1 MKKITGIML
10 TCFLMICNSIYIYAD
25 DTIDNRIDILTQSN
39 DYDEITDRKEEIENE
54 IPDIQLEYE
63 KGVKVYIDTN
73 IINLNTSDREV
84 IQDALSSSNYV
95 WVIPYEKENQYGE
108 VTIARGQ
115 PLNEDAKD
123 ILTTEEQQYII
134 DREGKWTVT
143 ENSYGVEK
151 TYYDIIMENIDNIN
165 ECKKVI
171 IVGSQPGLN
180 MPIALALND
189 SNAPNWISLGYSY
202 PVLADV
208 PTVISDENNM
218 VYDFETIADLS
229 KKYDN
234 VSDESGGFGSTIEK
248 GKVDNTKIIG
258 KTVIIISSVV
268 GIFVV
273 ISLFAITI
281 RRKNSRSI
289 N

>member
-39 DYDEITDRKEEIENE
+39 DYNEITDRKEEIENE
-54 IPDIQLEYE
+54 LPDIQLEYE

-143 ENSYGVEK
+143 ENSHGVEK

-189 SNAPNWISLGYSY
+189 SNASNWISLGYSY

-208 PTVISDENNM
+208 PTVMSDENNM
-218 VYDFETIADLS
+218 VYDFETIADFS
-229 KKYDN
+229 KKYDT
-234 VSDESGGFGSTIEK
+234 VSDESGGFGSTIETNK
-248 GKVDNTKIIG
+248 ADNNKTIG
-258 KTVIIISSVV
+258 KTVIIILSVV

-281 RRKNSRSI
+281 RRKNSHSI